1 MKVIW
6 RSCQGK
12 DRKYNSDYGV
22 FCNYSNCYVLLPNM
36 EAVVL
41 NSDWPSEKHES
52 ESGNGCS
59 NKQAIASAIACFN
72 IT

>member
-1 MKVIW
+1 
-6 RSCQGK
+6 
-12 DRKYNSDYGV
+12 
-22 FCNYSNCYVLLPNM
+22 M

-41 NSDWPSEKHES
+41 NSDRPSEKHES

>member
-1 MKVIW
+1 
-6 RSCQGK
+6 
-12 DRKYNSDYGV
+12 
-22 FCNYSNCYVLLPNM
+22 M

-41 NSDWPSEKHES
+41 NSDRPSEKHES
-52 ESGNGCS
+52 ESENGCS